1 MINNVAKMAPCLVCG
16 GPLELRTA
24 QGRGSGKPFLMLI
37 CPRDGRHFR
46 GFINDKE
53 FVAGVMSRL
62 ESQTSVANSDLDRED
77 GGGLGDSSKTN
88 LELPS

>member
-1 MINNVAKMAPCLVCG
+1 MNNAAKMAPCLVCEE
-16 GPLELRTA
+16 PLELRPA
-24 QGRGSGKPFLMLI
+24 QGRRSGKPFLMLV

-62 ESQTSVANSDLDRED
+62 ESHTPVANSDLDRED
-77 GGGLGDSSKTN
+77 EDVPEGRSKTN

>member
-1 MINNVAKMAPCLVCG
+1 MNNAAKTAPCLVCEE
-16 GPLELRTA
+16 PLELRPA
-24 QGRGSGKPFLMLI
+24 QGRRSGKAFLMLI

-46 GFINDKE
+46 GFINDQE

-62 ESQTSVANSDLDRED
+62 ESHTPVANSDLDRED
-77 GGGLGDSSKTN
+77 VDASAGRSKTN

>member
-1 MINNVAKMAPCLVCG
+1 MNNVAKMAPCLVCEE
-16 GPLELRTA
+16 PLELRPA
-24 QGRGSGKPFLMLI
+24 QGRRSGKPFLMLI

-62 ESQTSVANSDLDRED
+62 EGHTPVANSDLDRED
-77 GGGLGDSSKTN
+77 GDAPAGRSKTN
-88 LELPS
+88 LELPN

>member
-1 MINNVAKMAPCLVCG
+1 MNNVPNMAPCLVCEE
-16 GPLELRTA
+16 PLELRPA
-24 QGRGSGKPFLMLI
+24 QGRASGKPFLMLI

-62 ESQTSVANSDLDRED
+62 ESRTPVANSDLDPED
-77 GGGLGDSSKTN
+77 GDALAGRSKTN
-88 LELPS
+88 LEQPS